1 MKIPEFTAEASLYR
15 TSNSCRSLG
24 QSGEQQSGVI
34 PQLMIADILDFLF
47 GGGGGGGG
55 GGAAG
60 GGAVGGAIGGAIGGP
75 IGAGIGGLIGAE
87 AGRHIH
93 CLIRSGR
100 FCD

>member
-1 MKIPEFTAEASLYR
+1 MKMPEFTAQASLYK
-15 TSNSCRSLG
+15 TSNSYRSLG
-24 QSGEQQSGVI
+24 QRGELQSGVI

-55 GGAAG
+55 AAG
-60 GGAVGGAIGGAIGGP
+60 GGAIGGAIGGAVGGP
-75 IGAGIGGLIGAE
+75 IGAGIGALVGAE